1 MSALCR
7 GGAASTVYWT
17 DPEEE
22 IVCLFFTQVM
32 HARANLKKQL
42 KRFVYAALDGGAK
55 AGVQKPRL

>member
-1 MSALCR
+1 M
-7 GGAASTVYWT
+7 YWA

-42 KRFVYAALDGGAK
+42 KQFVYAALGSGAK
-55 AGVQKPRL
+55 AGAPKARL